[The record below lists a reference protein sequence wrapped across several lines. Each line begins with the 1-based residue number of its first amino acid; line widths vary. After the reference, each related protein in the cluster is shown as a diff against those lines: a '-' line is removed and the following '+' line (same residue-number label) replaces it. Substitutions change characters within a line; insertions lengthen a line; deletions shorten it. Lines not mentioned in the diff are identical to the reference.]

1 MKNKNHLDRFR
12 HIHAHSSIYRHIQI
26 NSGIV
31 KHIQELFRHVQNPV
45 KPRHI
50 QDTGTLRTP
59 TYLQLEIYSEPCQI
73 STMENFIQEVLILFK
88 KKYGHQGG
96 GRGVNFNIQ

>member
-12 HIHAHSSIYRHIQI
+12 HNHAHSSIYRPIEI
-26 NSGIV
+26 NLGIV

-59 TYLQLEIYSEPCQI
+59 HIYNSRYVQNPVKYLRWR
-73 STMENFIQEVLILFK
+73 ILFK
-88 KKYGHQGG
+88 KYLFYLKKVWAPRGAR
-96 GRGVNFNIQ
+96 GREF